1 MSLLVDDV
9 SVRIP
14 RALPKFVEQDVDDGR
29 GPGST
34 WEHAYPV
41 LKPWRICRL
50 FSPTRRQVASATYH
64 RPANSD
70 PLRESTTHGVV
81 PRARS
86 YASTRAGMCAQLRM
100 CGRERV
106 RAAAHVRSRACAR
119 SCACTREHHGSDRE
133 EACTPRGAST
143 SGYEGVSCPRELR
156 RHLVAHRST
165 HARRD
170 PVARM
175 ERREKNAST
184 TTTSPGRPRHR

>member
-14 RALPKFVEQDVDDGR
+14 RALTKFVEQDVVDGR
-29 GPGST
+29 GPGSR

-106 RAAAHVRSRACAR
+106 RPAARVRESIMDRIEKKPVRHEELRLQDMKECPALVSSVTTSWRTGPLTRDWITSRAWSAVR
-119 SCACTREHHGSDRE
+119 RT
-133 EACTPRGAST
+133 
-143 SGYEGVSCPRELR
+143 LR
-156 RHLVAHRST
+156 PQRH
-165 HARRD
+165 RR
-170 PVARM
+170 
-175 ERREKNAST
+175 
-184 TTTSPGRPRHR
+184 GRPRHR